1 MPVCVES
8 AHKDTTERPHPAS
21 YKGPMHGRLCPQ
33 AIDPAVAW
41 ERDCMVRTVIWRVD
55 GYRLRM

>member
-1 MPVCVES
+1 
-8 AHKDTTERPHPAS
+8 
-21 YKGPMHGRLCPQ
+21 MHGRLCPQ